1 MKKLYLEDVIEKYYL
16 NGLVERVKINIANKT
31 LTTKFIS
38 SQKNLVGSI
47 EAPNMELADCEFG
60 IYDTTQLLKLIGITD
75 HFLTLEV
82 QVQGK
87 VANKLLIA
95 DNEYNLEYA
104 LADTMLTP
112 SVPSIDEPEYQMVA
126 SVDTDFVAKFL
137 KASKALGTDVFT
149 AEQSRDTDDKPA
161 IKFTLGG
168 TEGHTN
174 KINFTL
180 QTTVSTTP
188 GKTITFPI
196 VEFSS
201 ILAANKE
208 FKSGTLNINED
219 GLLKIEFE
227 NEEGVKALYLLVG
240 KE

>member
-16 NGLVERVKINIANKT
+16 GGLVERVKIDVVDKT

-38 SQKNLVGSI
+38 NQTNLVGVLH
-47 EAPNMELADCEFG
+47 APNIELADCEFG
-60 IYDTTQLLKLIGITD
+60 IYDTSQLLKLIGITD

-126 SVDTDFVAKFL
+126 TLSTEFVTKFL
-137 KASKALGTDVFT
+137 KAGKALGTDIFT
-149 AEQSRDTDDKPA
+149 VEQSRDVDEKPA

-168 TEGHTN
+168 EGGHTN

-180 QTTVSTTP
+180 QTTISSAP
-188 GKTITFPI
+188 GRSVTFPI
-196 VEFSS
+196 VEFSE

-208 FKSGTLNINED
+208 FKSGTLSVNED

-227 NEEGVKALYLLVG
+227 SEEGVKVLYLLVG